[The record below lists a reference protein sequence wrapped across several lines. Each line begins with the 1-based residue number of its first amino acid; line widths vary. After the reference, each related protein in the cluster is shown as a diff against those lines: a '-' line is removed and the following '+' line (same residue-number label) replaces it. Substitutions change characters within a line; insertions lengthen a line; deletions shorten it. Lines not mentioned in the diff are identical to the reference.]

1 MSSEPIRVLLVEDN
15 LGDARLLYED
25 LEEALPGQ
33 FQMAHVR
40 QLSEALEY
48 LWKEPCHVVLL
59 DLGLPD
65 SHGIDTLV
73 LTRAQAPMWQ
83 SSCSRVSRMKRWGL
97 RH

>member
-40 QLSEALEY
+40 QLSYNTVEL
-48 LWKEPCHVVLL
+48 
-59 DLGLPD
+59 
-65 SHGIDTLV
+65 
-73 LTRAQAPMWQ
+73 RAGTQH
-83 SSCSRVSRMKRWGL
+83 R
-97 RH
+97 

>member
-40 QLSEALEY
+40 QLRRCSKITPQFTRVAG
-48 LWKEPCHVVLL
+48 PTRFRVV
-59 DLGLPD
+59 PYP
-65 SHGIDTLV
+65 SIAV
-73 LTRAQAPMWQ
+73 
-83 SSCSRVSRMKRWGL
+83 
-97 RH
+97 